1 MGRLGPSGSATRD
14 ILDTPDVP
22 DIPLTVV
29 RRPGHGA
36 RVPVDPRSALAPLR
50 YPAFRLLVAGRW
62 VNTLGS
68 GVAPIALAFAVLDL
82 TGSVN
87 DLGLVVGVRSLF
99 NVAFL
104 LFGGVVADRLPR
116 HLVMVG
122 SGVLSGASQAAVAV
136 LVLTHSA
143 SIPTLLLL
151 SAANGTFAAFALPAS
166 SALVPQTVPE
176 ELRQSANALNSMAGN
191 AAQIVGASLGGV
203 LVAIV
208 GPGWGLAADSLSFL
222 LSALLFLRVRVRV
235 PSGTA
240 RPAQSGSLIGEL
252 REGWQEFTART
263 WVWVVVV
270 AFGFINAALVGATSV
285 LGPSVADATFGR
297 SWWGGVLAA
306 ETAGMVAGGLVALR
320 FRPRRLL
327 LVGVVCV
334 AAEVTLPLGLALR
347 VPVYALTVAAFLCGM
362 CLEQFGIAWETSLQ
376 QEIPADRLARVYSYD
391 MLGSFVAIPLAQV
404 TVGPLASAFGVRAT
418 LLGAAGIIV
427 LSTLAMLAVRD
438 VRVLRAAAPGGTLRT
453 DTGET
458 ADPATP
464 QAPASP
470 ASPATGPA
478 QPVTP
483 PST

>member
-1 MGRLGPSGSATRD
+1 M
-14 ILDTPDVP
+14 
-22 DIPLTVV
+22 
-29 RRPGHGA
+29 
-36 RVPVDPRSALAPLR
+36 PVDPRSALAPLR
-50 YPAFRLLVAGRW
+50 HPAFRLLVAGRW

-87 DLGLVVGVRSLF
+87 DLGLVVGTRSLF
-99 NVAFL
+99 NVVFL

-122 SGVLSGASQAAVAV
+122 SGVLSAASQAAVAA

-143 SIPTLLLL
+143 SIPTLLVL

-203 LVAIV
+203 LVAVV

-222 LSALLFLRVRVRV
+222 LSALLFLRVRVPRG
-235 PSGTA
+235 SA
-240 RPAQSGSLIGEL
+240 RPAEGSSLIGEL
-252 REGWQEFTART
+252 REGWREFTART

-306 ETAGMVAGGLVALR
+306 ETAGMVVGGLVALR
-320 FRPRRLL
+320 LRPRRLL

-404 TVGPLASAFGVRAT
+404 TVGPLASAFGVRGT
-418 LLGAAGIIV
+418 LLGAAGIIM

-438 VRVLRAAAPGGTLRT
+438 VRVLRAASAVRTLQT
-453 DTGET
+453 TT
-458 ADPATP
+458 TQTPDPAT
-464 QAPASP
+464 
-470 ASPATGPA
+470 A

-483 PST
+483 PPN

>member
-1 MGRLGPSGSATRD
+1 M
-14 ILDTPDVP
+14 
-22 DIPLTVV
+22 
-29 RRPGHGA
+29 
-36 RVPVDPRSALAPLR
+36 PVDPRSTRAPLR
-50 YPAFRLLVAGRW
+50 YPAFRLLVAGRA

-87 DLGLVVGVRSLF
+87 DLGLVVGARSLF
-99 NVAFL
+99 NVVFL

-122 SGVLSGASQAAVAV
+122 SGLLSGASQAAVAA

-143 SIPTLLLL
+143 TIPTLLLL

-176 ELRQSANALNSMAGN
+176 QLRQSANALNRMVGN
-191 AAQIVGASLGGV
+191 AAQIIGTSLGGV
-203 LVAIV
+203 LVATV
-208 GPGWGLAADSLSFL
+208 GAGWGLAADAMSFL
-222 LSALLFLRVRVRV
+222 LSALLLLRVRV
-235 PSGTA
+235 PSSSA
-240 RPAQSGSLIGEL
+240 RPAEDAGLIGEL

-285 LGPSVADATFGR
+285 LGPTVADATFGR

-306 ETAGMVAGGLVALR
+306 ETAGMVVGGLVALR
-320 FRPRRLL
+320 FRPHRLL

-334 AAEVTLPLGLALR
+334 AAEVTLPLGLALH

-362 CLEQFGIAWETSLQ
+362 CLEQFAVAWETSLQ
-376 QEIPADRLARVYSYD
+376 QEIPANRLARVYSYD

-404 TVGPLASAFGVRAT
+404 TVGPLASAFGVRDT
-418 LLGAAGIIV
+418 LLGAAGIIA

-438 VRVLRAAAPGGTLRT
+438 VRALPAAPPSRALRT
-453 DTGET
+453 GIGEA
-458 ADPATP
+458 ADPAAVT
-464 QAPASP
+464 
-470 ASPATGPA
+470 ATA
-478 QPVTP
+478 QPVAPP
-483 PST
+483 PS